1 MRFMQEEYLGSPTS
15 CAGECKDGHVCTC
28 PFDNDGVCDH
38 GGHLMTTTSPSPS
51 PSTIAGLAC
60 SDPTDCSDCNT
71 CHEWLWDNVNVDN
84 DPHSAD
90 SDGDGGGAHVAY
102 NWECVQ
108 ESCAEEYEN
117 CASFYDCHH
126 FIKEGRTPTETAI
139 ADVEFLANVAAC
151 YSEECA
157 TEGVDGERDHDGND
171 KEEEEEEEGEED
183 SVQEEEVE
191 EFNHGGDGDGDG
203 TGDTYATDGSLHLQ
217 TSGLDNNDKMKP
229 ASEENALSFII
240 LIDHDSYPATATTN
254 ALAKMSED
262 EKTALKNSVKGQTVE
277 HSGGLLSLDQILR
290 VDLASYSSTAND
302 ADVTA
307 EGAEEAG
314 KNGMRRRRGE
324 TGIQASAVF
333 VDAFPTSLATAAQA
347 QINSAITAGRYRVT
361 VVVDGVS
368 QNVQVND
375 LSELTRLEVIIN
387 TKSSTT
393 AITVGVSLGVVVVGL
408 LIFLALSATQ
418 ISAHGGAAVMPAFD
432 FQLEM
437 EKMLN
442 NGDVAAAQYSLKSGP
457 REIPR
462 KNVKIGMQIGAGN
475 FGAVHVGQLVE
486 HMHMYTDRNGNI
498 IRTLG
503 AKNVSSAAIKT
514 NSFGAAASDTVRRDV
529 AIKKV
534 KDGLAYRD
542 MKMEEASLLDEA
554 TLMGLIEAH
563 PNVCGLVGVVTIGTP
578 ILVLVDMCSKG
589 SLQAVLRNAS
599 KSKELELNS
608 NQRAHMVFQIA
619 AGMAHI
625 AEVHFI
631 IHRDLAARNVLVDSL
646 FVCKIADFGL
656 SRSRNTESGGEY
668 YRSQNGV
675 MAVRWTA
682 PECFTTHTFTT
693 ASDVFSFGVVC
704 YEVFT
709 NGETP
714 YKRMDLNNVV
724 TFVQGGGRLD
734 RPDAC
739 PASIHNAMAQCWL
752 EDPTQRPTFS
762 ELCEMVDAVANQT
775 QRVRLAAGLFST
787 EIEEI
792 VLPQTHRKSEA
803 NEFKAALEQQQ
814 QQQQQGG
821 SAQETRGKTKVPHD
835 DSHDHQWD
843 PESNRIHK
851 AEVMLSNGVVEK
863 QAKKQQQTKK
873 NKVAPTTSGRSGA
886 PNLNTPALPS
896 SMRSVNSRSS
906 MVANLNVYIPVQEGV
921 GANQDVYVPVQEGQR
936 ANQDIYVPVQEGL
949 QEPNQDVYAQVSWD
963 VLKR

>member
-71 CHEWLWDNVNVDN
+71 CHEWLWDNVNVDD

-90 SDGDGGGAHVAY
+90 SDGD
-102 NWECVQ
+102 
-108 ESCAEEYEN
+108 
-117 CASFYDCHH
+117 
-126 FIKEGRTPTETAI
+126 
-139 ADVEFLANVAAC
+139 
-151 YSEECA
+151 
-157 TEGVDGERDHDGND
+157 GVDGERDHDGND
-171 KEEEEEEEGEED
+171 KEEEEEED
-183 SVQEEEVE
+183 SVQEEEGE
-191 EFNHGGDGDGDG
+191 EFNHGGDGDGDGDG

-307 EGAEEAG
+307 QGTEEAG
-314 KNGMRRRRGE
+314 KKNGMRRRRGE
-324 TGIQASAVF
+324 IGIQASAVF
-333 VDAFPTSLATAAQA
+333 VDAFPASLATAAQA

-486 HMHMYTDRNGNI
+486 HMHMYIDRNGNI
-498 IRTLG
+498 IQTLG

-762 ELCEMVDAVANQT
+762 ELCEMIDAVANQS

-814 QQQQQGG
+814 QQKQQGG
-821 SAQETRGKTKVPHD
+821 SAQETRGKTKVPDD

>member
-1 MRFMQEEYLGSPTS
+1 MLIPLLGTFAIATPGGGMTGNVYEVLLCVCDCAQLIAPGESFCTCGNATDEASDGCCGMVYPYTCSDICMSQEWTRIRDDDYGACICDSNHNQCRCPGKKRKGTEGVFEGCCELNAGTCDTFCNAKYEYDAKDESEYLAMRFMQEEYLGSPTS

-333 VDAFPTSLATAAQA
+333 VDAFPASLATAAQA

-608 NQRAHMVFQIA
+608 NQCAHMVFQIA

-625 AEVHFI
+625 AE
-631 IHRDLAARNVLVDSL
+631 
-646 FVCKIADFGL
+646 
-656 SRSRNTESGGEY
+656 
-668 YRSQNGV
+668 
-675 MAVRWTA
+675 
-682 PECFTTHTFTT
+682 
-693 ASDVFSFGVVC
+693 
-704 YEVFT
+704 
-709 NGETP
+709 
-714 YKRMDLNNVV
+714 
-724 TFVQGGGRLD
+724 
-734 RPDAC
+734 
-739 PASIHNAMAQCWL
+739 
-752 EDPTQRPTFS
+752 
-762 ELCEMVDAVANQT
+762 
-775 QRVRLAAGLFST
+775 RVRLAAGLFST

-949 QEPNQDVYAQVSWD
+949 QEPNQDVKVSASPMAS
-963 VLKR
+963 VKLPVE